1 MSHQHHVGP
10 SAEAW
15 RGERERPPR
24 QELRG
29 ECRGGLQA
37 ESDGK
42 QLLLS
47 GQQHQL
53 WARYSSEQPFCPSKL
68 KTAGQTNL
76 ISRQAFPRE
85 PPDADVVGKKSILKR
100 Q

>member
-15 RGERERPPR
+15 GGDRERSPR

-29 ECRGGLQA
+29 ECRGGPQA
-37 ESDGK
+37 GSPMGTVVPVPALAK
-42 QLLLS
+42 VLIWTALLS
-47 GQQHQL
+47 
-53 WARYSSEQPFCPSKL
+53 SKL
-68 KTAGQTNL
+68 KTAGQTDL

-85 PPDADVVGKKSILKR
+85 PPDADVAGRKSILKR